1 MTVTTIHR
9 SFLNRHVAP
18 ESDGL
23 LLTITCDAHVDTS
36 LDAVAQANKLI
47 CNFAAAK
54 AFKALKLLVRSGSY
68 LQVDIAESTSPRR
81 LFRYPFAQSCR
92 HQYRNPPTQKHPNP
106 TCESAQP
113 AVVRVVTEYART
125 QKNHLLENIISKHNK
140 DNETGTTSVD
150 ANPSLPSVRSIG
162 SACSLNGNIQTQGT
176 ANVVQKS
183 QLLKG
188 KGHP

>member
-1 MTVTTIHR
+1 MTVTTIHP

-81 LFRYPFAQSCR
+81 FLAT
-92 HQYRNPPTQKHPNP
+92 HLRNLADTNIETPQPRNIPTQLVNL
-106 TCESAQP
+106 
-113 AVVRVVTEYART
+113 R
-125 QKNHLLENIISKHNK
+125 
-140 DNETGTTSVD
+140 
-150 ANPSLPSVRSIG
+150 SLR
-162 SACSLNGNIQTQGT
+162 
-176 ANVVQKS
+176 
-183 QLLKG
+183 
-188 KGHP
+188 